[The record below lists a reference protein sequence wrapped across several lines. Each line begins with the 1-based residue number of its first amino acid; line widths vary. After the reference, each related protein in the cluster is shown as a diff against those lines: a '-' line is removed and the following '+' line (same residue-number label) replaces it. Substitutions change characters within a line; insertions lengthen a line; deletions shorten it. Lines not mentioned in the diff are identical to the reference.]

1 MSEHQVNF
9 VETLIGNF
17 YVPQARN
24 TKNGKKVVLNL
35 VCLTADGERRTVS
48 FWPGETR
55 DSKEPMLGN
64 GLSVLIAAIA
74 KKELW
79 AKLPEAMK
87 NQDQAAVDAVHTE
100 LLKLTAKVAE
110 PFVRGDEEG
119 AKKEAEYLNERLR
132 GKIVRVDFLF
142 EGTYVDDRSQET
154 RNRWSIPGSG
164 KHHCPVA
171 PSPRE
176 DDDTFAGESVAEL
189 LEKMS
194 QGGNVLS
201 EEQHGSQDNAILAA
215 LGLTGSAAP
224 AAPAKGAKPA
234 AGKPATSPAP
244 F

>member
-1 MSEHQVNF
+1 MAEQQINF
-9 VETLIGNF
+9 VDCLVGNF

-35 VCLTADGERRTVS
+35 VLLSEDGERRTVT

-64 GLSVLIAAIA
+64 GLSVLIGALAR
-74 KKELW
+74 KELW

-87 NQDQAAVDAVHTE
+87 TADEAAIDAVHTE

-110 PFVRGDEEG
+110 PFVRGDEEA

-132 GKIVRVDFLF
+132 GKIVRVDFMF
-142 EGTYVDDRSQET
+142 EGTYTDERSGET
-154 RNRWSIPGSG
+154 RNRYSIPGSG

-176 DDDTFAGESVAEL
+176 GDDTFAGEQVSEL
-189 LEKMS
+189 LEKLS

-201 EEQHGSQDNAILAA
+201 AEQHATQDNAILAA
-215 LGLTGSAAP
+215 LGIGSTPAPTAKAAAP
-224 AAPAKGAKPA
+224 AAKG
-234 AGKPATSPAP
+234 GKPATSPAP